1 MLARWFS
8 WALVAFAPSTLAL
21 TDPQTVYDALS
32 AILLPS
38 SELVLVSD
46 NAYQRD
52 FTPRYN
58 LAEAP
63 TYLVGVR
70 PAVAEDVIK
79 VVTYARGRNISL
91 LTTGRGHG
99 YTTSL
104 GRVQGAI
111 NLDLGKFNSIQVDAE
126 AKTMTIGGAVNGYQ
140 VVAALQEAGMEIP
153 TPQCPC
159 IGFAGASLGGGI
171 GPYSGLYGP
180 MSDSMLS
187 VDMVTAGGRLLTV
200 SETEF
205 PDLFYGIKGSGFN
218 FGVVVSL
225 TFQVYPATNSG
236 QAMNADITFLGS
248 QNESVWKAVEELA
261 ASQPKE
267 LAFGLSVRYSPDPPS
282 EGIMIAANFIYAGPQ
297 SEGEALMKPFLDL
310 KPQNVNISTVAWKH
324 IPLVANG
331 GAIANYGC
339 NPGVYY
345 IPYSLNLYRVDVLNL
360 VDVVN
365 YMSQAIGADS
375 ALQGTSIVW
384 QQYAQHGFQLRP
396 DDSSA
401 FPYRDAKAFVNP
413 FTKNAFVKHPP
424 YQKTDS
430 TSITPSRRQIDSL
443 ASESSQAPALD
454 NFGRE
459 IRDLLQGGSGKDQLD
474 VYVHFAHG
482 DEGPGS
488 WYTKERL
495 PKLLKLKEAYDPTG
509 MFSWYNPI
517 ISAAP

>member
-1 MLARWFS
+1 MLARWVS
-8 WALVAFAPSTLAL
+8 WGLVAFAPSALAL

-38 SELVLVSD
+38 SELVLVPD
-46 NAYQRD
+46 NAYQKD

-63 TYLVGVR
+63 SYIVGVR
-70 PAVAEDVIK
+70 PAVAEDVK
-79 VVTYARGRNISL
+79 KAVTYARDSNISI

-104 GRVQGAI
+104 GRVKGAI
-111 NLDLGKFNSIQVDAE
+111 NLDLGKFNSIQVDAG

-180 MSDSMLS
+180 ISDSLLS
-187 VDMVTAGGRLLTV
+187 VDMVTADGRLLTV
-200 SETEF
+200 SETKF
-205 PDLFYGIKGSGFN
+205 PDLFYGIKGAGFN
-218 FGVVVSL
+218 FGVAISL
-225 TFQVYPATNSG
+225 TYQVYPAINNG
-236 QAMNADITFLGS
+236 KAMNADMTFLGS
-248 QNESVWKAVEELA
+248 QNESLWKAVEELA

-282 EGIMIAANFIYAGPQ
+282 EGIMIAANFIYAGPRTK
-297 SEGEALMKPFLDL
+297 GKALIKPFLDL
-310 KPQNVNISTVAWKH
+310 KPQNVNISTVAWKE

-331 GAIANYGC
+331 GAIANFGC

-345 IPYSLNLYRVDVLNL
+345 IPYSLNLYRVDVPNL

-365 YMSQAIGADS
+365 YMSQAIGADPV
-375 ALQGTSIVW
+375 LQGTSIVW
-384 QQYAQHGFQLRP
+384 QEYAQYGFQLRA

-401 FPYRDAKAFVNP
+401 FSYRDVKAFV
-413 FTKNAFVKHPP
+413 
-424 YQKTDS
+424 
-430 TSITPSRRQIDSL
+430 QIDSL
-443 ASESSQAPALD
+443 ATDASQAPALSK
-454 NFGRE
+454 FGCE
-459 IRDLLQGGSGKDQLD
+459 LRDLLQRGSGKDQLD

-482 DEGPGS
+482 DEGSAS
-488 WYTKERL
+488 WYTKEQL
-495 PKLLKLKEAYDPTG
+495 PKLLKLKEAYDPAG

-517 ISAAP
+517 IPAAPPRSKFVK